1 MGYLERPLSYVPL
14 LPLLL
19 SLAIGVVASRWAG
32 VDTWIWILAALLPAL
47 GSILLRRRFLSV
59 LFIGLAV
66 GALCGMVDNALNAS
80 VAPVSGTHRAGG
92 LVLDVSSRLM
102 SRSLVVDLQGRHSG
116 NCCLVVYDETP
127 YIEAGDYIEFTADF
141 RPLEGSRDIDGD
153 NDRSQFYYL
162 NHIGSRAIAVRDSV
176 TVVGADHGIAMEMRR
191 YREGLIDRIVCSGL
205 SDRSQAFLAALML
218 GDDTLLDSDVRPR
231 FASTGLAHVLALS
244 GMHVAVI
251 AAVISVLLFP
261 MYFIGFRRVY
271 WITVIALLWGYAVLT
286 GLSPSVTRAVI
297 MFTMILLARCI
308 GRFNASAN
316 ALCFSAILILVFT
329 PRQLFAPGF
338 QLSFLAVSALIVI
351 PGSLPKVSI
360 GSRLGRWCY
369 NYLVYT
375 VSASLGTMLLAAY
388 YFHQV
393 PLLFLFTNLPVSLLL
408 PFILAGGI
416 IMMILGSGGVSL
428 EFIDRVVDMMCDAVF
443 GVVDWASD
451 IPGISVQGV
460 CLPLWSVWIGYM
472 AVAMVVAA
480 VYYRRYILSLSG
492 VALAV
497 ITFSVVSLDRDDDD
511 VLFIGRNGDATN
523 IIFTCGDEGYIV
535 SSAPEGFGK
544 REAERSMSRYSR
556 FMMERG
562 VDSLRIIPG
571 SAPGKNTMVSFGDKR
586 VVLVNGDNIPSG
598 SDSVDYM
605 IVCRGFSGDI
615 MELVGAVAC
624 DSVLIGTDVN
634 GIRRR
639 RYIDELQD
647 ASVPSRSLSGGYGLV
662 LRKSR

>member
-1 MGYLERPLSYVPL
+1 
-14 LPLLL
+14 
-19 SLAIGVVASRWAG
+19 GVAASRWTG
-32 VDTWIWILAALLPAL
+32 GDTWIWVVAVLLPAL

-59 LFIGLAV
+59 LFLGLAV

-80 VAPVSGTHRAGG
+80 VAPVSGIHRAGG
-92 LVLDVSSRLM
+92 LVRDVSFRLM
-102 SRSLVVDLQGRHSG
+102 SRSLVVDLQGCYSG

-127 YIEAGDYIEFTADF
+127 YIEVGDYIEFTADF
-141 RPLEGSRDIDGD
+141 KPLEGFRDIDGD

-162 NHIGSRAIAVRDSV
+162 NHIGSRAMAVRDSV
-176 TVVGADHGIAMEMRR
+176 TVVGADHGIAMGMRR

-205 SDRSQAFLAALML
+205 SDRSQAFLAALIL
-218 GDDTLLDSDVRPR
+218 GDDTMLDGDARPR

-251 AAVISVLLFP
+251 AAILSVLLFP
-261 MYFIGFRRVY
+261 LYFIGLRRVY
-271 WITVIALLWGYAVLT
+271 WGSVIVMLWGYALLT

-297 MFTMILLARCI
+297 MFSMMLMARCI

-316 ALCFSAILILVFT
+316 ALCFSAILILIFT

-360 GSRLGRWCY
+360 DSRLGRWCY

-416 IMMILGSGGVSL
+416 IIMLLGAGGVSL
-428 EFIDRVVDMMCDAVF
+428 GFIDLAVDLMCDAVF
-443 GVVDWASD
+443 SVVDWASD
-451 IPGISVQGV
+451 IPGVSVQGV
-460 CLPLWSVWIGYM
+460 WLPLWSVWVGYI
-472 AVAMVVAA
+472 AVAMMIAA
-480 VYYRRYILSLSG
+480 VYYRRWLPVVSG

-497 ITFSVVSLDRDDDD
+497 ITVSMVSLGRDDDD
-511 VLFIGRNGDATN
+511 VMFIGRNGDATN
-523 IIFTCGDEGYIV
+523 IIFTCGDEAYIV
-535 SSAPEGFGK
+535 TSAPECFGR
-544 REAERSMSRYSR
+544 REAERSMSRYSC

-562 VDSLRIIPG
+562 IDTLHIVPG
-571 SAPGKNTMVSFGDKR
+571 SSPGNNTEVSFGDKR
-586 VVLVNGDNIPSG
+586 VLLLNSDGIPSVN
-598 SDSVDYM
+598 DRMDYI
-605 IVCRGFSGDI
+605 IVCRGFRGDI
-615 MELVGAVAC
+615 MELIGAVAC
-624 DSVLIGTDVN
+624 D
-634 GIRRR
+634 
-639 RYIDELQD
+639 
-647 ASVPSRSLSGGYGLV
+647 
-662 LRKSR
+662 